1 MRRIGIITASDE
13 ELQPFLDRLDTACVS
28 RKAMLDFHKAEWN
41 GRELILAY
49 SGVCKVNAAIAA
61 QVMIDTFGID
71 AMISAGTAGGIDSS
85 IRVLDTV
92 VSDRLAY
99 HDVADDILTEFHPW
113 LKESFFQADPSLL
126 SLASSY
132 ALSSPYPIRIGMIA
146 SGESFVEGEI
156 RDAIVRKLNPL
167 AADMESAAVA
177 HVCYANGVPFISV
190 RTITDT
196 AERDGIDSFDANCAS
211 ASARCADIVLS
222 IL

>member
-1 MRRIGIITASDE
+1 MCSILE
-13 ELQPFLDRLDTACVS
+13 
-28 RKAMLDFHKAEWN
+28 AEWN

-132 ALSSPYPIRIGMIA
+132 ALSSSYPIRIGMIA

-156 RDAIVRKLNPL
+156 RDVIVRKLNPL

-177 HVCYANGVPFISV
+177 HVCYANGVPFISI

-196 AERDGIDSFDANCAS
+196 AEREGIDSFDANCTS
-211 ASARCADIVLS
+211 ASTRCADIVLS